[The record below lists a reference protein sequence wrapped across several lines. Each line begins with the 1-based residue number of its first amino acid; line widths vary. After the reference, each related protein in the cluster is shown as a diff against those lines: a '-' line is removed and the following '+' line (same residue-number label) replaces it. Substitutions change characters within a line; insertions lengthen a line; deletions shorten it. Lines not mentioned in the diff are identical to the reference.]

1 MAAPQVPTP
10 SGTPAQGN
18 PYPPPGEESSRGMGG
33 GGSER
38 GLGVSS
44 DLAQKDETPMVQ
56 ERGLCIESAALGYD
70 RTILKLQ

>member
-1 MAAPQVPTP
+1 
-10 SGTPAQGN
+10 
-18 PYPPPGEESSRGMGG
+18 MGG